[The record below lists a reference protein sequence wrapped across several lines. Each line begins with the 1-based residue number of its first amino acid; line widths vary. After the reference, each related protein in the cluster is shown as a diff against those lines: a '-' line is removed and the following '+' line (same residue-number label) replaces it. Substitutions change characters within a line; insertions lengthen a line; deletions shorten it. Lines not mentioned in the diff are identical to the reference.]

1 MAKTIVVNG
10 EEKEDR
16 RQGERRNNNNKLTYK
31 ITWGAILL
39 LATFIFWL
47 VVSKGQTE
55 NKIEKVQVGYTEI
68 KEDISGIKKDIEWIK
83 DYLQEMRR
91 R

>member
-1 MAKTIVVNG
+1 M
-10 EEKEDR
+10 EKKVKLPTGDVIN
-16 RQGERRNNNNKLTYK
+16 ERRKNNNGYRYIK
-31 ITWGAILL
+31 IAISLL
-39 LATFIFWL
+39 VIAIGWLFIMN
-47 VVSKGQTE
+47 SRADI
-55 NKIEKVQVGYTEI
+55 KIEKVQTGYTEI